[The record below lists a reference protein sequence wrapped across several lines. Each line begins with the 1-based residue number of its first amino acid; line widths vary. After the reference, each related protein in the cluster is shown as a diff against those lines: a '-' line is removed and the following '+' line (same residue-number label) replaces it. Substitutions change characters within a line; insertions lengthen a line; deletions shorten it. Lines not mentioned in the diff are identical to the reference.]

1 MKSDF
6 KIALQYLLFSIFFIV
21 TSFILAYYFWW
32 RIDEG
37 SVEFFIIVLS
47 TMICWVGISYLSTLI
62 SSKII
67 FNNLLEVGFVSPFKL
82 IKSGFFYETKGIK
95 TAKKFKTTFSSFAFS
110 ILFVFIFLF
119 YKIVNFVEKTELTY
133 YGVEKI
139 VKIEKIS
146 YYRGSKRAHLSFEFD
161 NKKIK
166 KVIYLKDTLK
176 KVGDFEKIIFSFR
189 NPYILKSKIDFEENS
204 R

>member
-47 TMICWVGISYLSTLI
+47 TMICWVGIGYLSTLI

-95 TAKKFKTTFSSFAFS
+95 TAKKFKTTFSSFAFP
-110 ILFVFIFLF
+110 ILFVFIF
-119 YKIVNFVEKTELTY
+119 
-133 YGVEKI
+133 
-139 VKIEKIS
+139 
-146 YYRGSKRAHLSFEFD
+146 
-161 NKKIK
+161 
-166 KVIYLKDTLK
+166 
-176 KVGDFEKIIFSFR
+176 IIF
-189 NPYILKSKIDFEENS
+189 
-204 R
+204 

>member
-1 MKSDF
+1 M
-6 KIALQYLLFSIFFIV
+6 
-21 TSFILAYYFWW
+21 
-32 RIDEG
+32 
-37 SVEFFIIVLS
+37 
-47 TMICWVGISYLSTLI
+47 
-62 SSKII
+62 
-67 FNNLLEVGFVSPFKL
+67 
-82 IKSGFFYETKGIK
+82 
-95 TAKKFKTTFSSFAFS
+95 
-110 ILFVFIFLF
+110 F
-119 YKIVNFVEKTELTY
+119 YKIVNFVEKTDLTY

-146 YYRGSKRAHLSFEFD
+146 YYKGSKRAHLSFEFD